1 MPVNDWLEIDLRPLR
16 LGELLDRAFVLYRHR
31 FVLFAGILL
40 LPHCIL
46 LAGNLL
52 VQAYFHPVMGPRG
65 RQIMSP
71 GAAVA
76 LTGTNFLFLILY
88 MVVYIFAL
96 GAATCAISDVYLN
109 RPITIRGAFEK
120 LTGRVGSL
128 LGLFFVLGML
138 LFFLFVGAFILVAV
152 LIGMMSLLGPTAGA
166 VAAILAFVGVMVL
179 AVWILLRFALA
190 VPVMVLERAGVFQ
203 ALNRSSFLTRG
214 LRGKVFVAMVLVTLL
229 AYNALILIQGPFAT
243 AVLWYTFKVGAAP
256 FWLAALNAVAGTVAS
271 VLSGPFLVLVL
282 ALFYYDARVRK
293 EALDI
298 RMLLTK
304 AESEALPQPVAPA
317 SPVPGT
323 AAG

>member
-1 MPVNDWLEIDLRPLR
+1 MPVKDWLEIDLRPLR

-52 VQAYFHPVMGPRG
+52 VQAYFHPAMSTRG
-65 RQIMSP
+65 GQAMSP

-76 LTGTNFLFLILY
+76 LMSTNFLLLVLY
-88 MVVYIFAL
+88 MIVYIFAL

-109 RPITIRGAFEK
+109 RPITIRGAYGK
-120 LTGRVGSL
+120 LKGRVGSL
-128 LGLFFVLGML
+128 LGLFFVLGTL
-138 LFFLFVGAFILVAV
+138 AFFLFVGAIMLVTV
-152 LIGMMSLLGPTAGA
+152 LAGAMTLLGPAVGA
-166 VAAILAFVGVMVL
+166 VAAILGFLGVIVL

-190 VPVMVLERAGVFQ
+190 VPVIVLERTGVFES
-203 ALNRSSFLTRG
+203 LSRSSLLTRG

-229 AYNALILIQGPFAT
+229 AYNALILIQSPFAG
-243 AVLWYTFKVGAAP
+243 AVLWFTFKVGAAP
-256 FWLAALNAVAGTVAS
+256 SWLVAMNAIAGTAAS
-271 VLSGPFLVLVL
+271 VLSGPFVVLVL

-298 RMLLTK
+298 RLLLAK
-304 AESEALPQPVAPA
+304 AESEAPPQPAASAP
-317 SPVPGT
+317 PVPGT
-323 AAG
+323 VTG